1 MAVFAKHGFQEV
13 AVKAKLG
20 RFVLEK
26 FISQEMENLSLGER
40 LRLCFEQL
48 GPTFVKLGQLLA
60 TRPDLIP
67 AEVADELRKLHDQ
80 VPALP
85 FSQIQ
90 TVLESHFGVD
100 VKEIFA
106 SFDEEPLAAAS
117 IAQVHRAVL
126 QDGSKV
132 VVKIQRPGIQ
142 DIIAE
147 DLSVMY
153 TLAELLDK
161 YVPESRFY
169 QVKSIVNEF
178 FKALEQETNFVIEA
192 NNIRRFQRNFINEPN
207 IKIPEVYMEYTG
219 RKVLVLEELE
229 GIPLSHRNALEQEGI
244 DREAILRVGLR
255 CYLKMVFTDG
265 LFHGDLHA
273 GNLLVLP
280 NNQIGLI
287 DFGVVGRLNK
297 KTQSAIANMLLALFT
312 EDYERLAYEYVDL
325 APYTGHV
332 DVDRFSRDI
341 RDLIAPYHGL
351 TFKNVNA
358 GRLLLDSTGI
368 AARHGLQL
376 PTELVLFFKSIVAIE
391 GMGRIVVRDFDFLSY
406 SLEFAD
412 ELVRGRLE
420 TSRVVRELANTA
432 KDLSSVAQG
441 FPHHLKQY
449 LRKINS
455 PSYAMKFEL
464 MGSEDLRLSVVNS
477 AHTIFLGLVISGLLI
492 SSSIII
498 VSDKGPKFVEL
509 PVIAL
514 IGVGLAMI
522 LGALAFYRYLRK
534 R

>member
-1 MAVFAKHGFQEV
+1 
-13 AVKAKLG
+13 
-20 RFVLEK
+20 
-26 FISQEMENLSLGER
+26 MENLSLGER

-67 AEVADELRKLHDQ
+67 QDVADELKKLHDQ
-80 VPALP
+80 VATLP
-85 FSQIQ
+85 FSQIR
-90 TVLESHFGVD
+90 TVLESHFGTDLNEV
-100 VKEIFA
+100 FL
-106 SFDEEPLAAAS
+106 SFDEDPLAAAS

-126 QDGSKV
+126 KDGSKV

-161 YVPESRFY
+161 YIPEARLY
-169 QVKSIVNEF
+169 QVSSIVNEF
-178 FKALEQETNFVIEA
+178 FKALDQETNFVIEA
-192 NNIRRFQRNFINEPN
+192 NNIRRFHKNFINEPN
-207 IKIPEVYMEYTG
+207 IKIPEVYMEQTG
-219 RKVLVLEELE
+219 RKVLVLEELQ
-229 GIPLSHRNALEQEGI
+229 GIPLSHKNALEQEGI
-244 DREAILRVGLR
+244 NREAILKVGLR

-297 KTQSAIANMLLALFT
+297 KTQAAIANMLLALFS

-325 APYTGHV
+325 APYSGHV
-332 DVDRFSRDI
+332 DADRFARDL

-412 ELVRGRLE
+412 EIVRGRLE
-420 TSRVVRELANTA
+420 TTRVIRELTNTA
-432 KDLSSVAQG
+432 KDLSSVAGG
-441 FPHHLKQY
+441 FPRHLKQY

-455 PSYAMKFEL
+455 PSYAIKIEL
-464 MGSEDLRLSVVNS
+464 LALEKLRSSVVNS
-477 AHTIFLGLVISGLLI
+477 AHTIFLGLVIGGFLI
-492 SSSIII
+492 SSSIVVI
-498 VSDKGPKFVEL
+498 VDRGPRFFEIPIL
-509 PVIAL
+509 AL
-514 IGVGLAMI
+514 LGYSFAGI
-522 LGALAFYRYLRK
+522 LGLVAFYRYLRQ
-534 R
+534 